1 MKATHPVTSRNIH
14 GFVLLVQ
21 SPPRSRLRVSLDA
34 YVAPEVQAVVLV
46 VVRGANNRARV
57 DHCGHSMPDV
67 ERSEAERN
75 RCHTIKPVK

>member
-1 MKATHPVTSRNIH
+1 MKATHLVTSRNIH

-21 SPPRSRLRVSLDA
+21 SPPRSTLRVSLDA

-46 VVRGANNRARV
+46 VGANNGAKV
-57 DHCGHSMPDV
+57 DHHGHSVLDV
-67 ERSEAERN
+67 EGSEAERN

>member
-1 MKATHPVTSRNIH
+1 MKATHLVTGRNIH

-46 VVRGANNRARV
+46 VGANNRARV
-57 DHCGHSMPDV
+57 DHRGHNVPDV

-75 RCHTIKPVK
+75 RCHTIKSVK